1 LAKLRIAKQLE
12 MEGNKLIFRAF
23 FVAGNR
29 LRGGGGGLCLR
40 AFKSPGKS
48 LV

>member
-29 LRGGGGGLCLR
+29 LRGGGRGGFASGR
-40 AFKSPGKS
+40 SNHRVKA
-48 LV
+48 